1 MEGIGKL
8 VQGVGKAIDKVPDI
22 YDDGLK
28 PATKESGKVLAL
40 IPQTINAALAPL
52 RQWIAQKE
60 YNVAETDKLLAQ
72 KLEKVKYDKIVS
84 PESYVAVPAIQAI
97 AYSMNSEELRNLY
110 ANLLAK
116 SMYIDTKE
124 LVHPSFVE
132 IIRQMSPIDAL
143 IFKTIMGRAVNPMI
157 NLIMKNEKG
166 AFRTIV
172 TNVTDINIASQELIG
187 VSIDNLTKQNLLSVP
202 DDGFYSDEKVYDS
215 ILQTEFYEKQKN
227 LNRRTVDGFEFTYT
241 KKMINKTNLGRLFY
255 KVCVAEL

>member
-1 MEGIGKL
+1 MNISHTVL
-8 VQGVGKAIDKVPDI
+8 VMYPRILLRNILRIRDSQTDS
-22 YDDGLK
+22 
-28 PATKESGKVLAL
+28 KESLFPL
-40 IPQTINAALAPL
+40 IF
-52 RQWIAQKE
+52 
-60 YNVAETDKLLAQ
+60 
-72 KLEKVKYDKIVS
+72 
-84 PESYVAVPAIQAI
+84 
-97 AYSMNSEELRNLY
+97 MNSEELRNLY

-166 AFRTIV
+166 TFRTIV
-172 TNVTDINIASQELIG
+172 TNVTDINIAPQELIG

-215 ILQTEFYEKQKN
+215 ILQTEFYEKQKY

-241 KKMINKTNLGRLFY
+241 KKMINKTSLGRLFY

>member
-1 MEGIGKL
+1 MDGIDQL

-60 YNVAETDKLLAQ
+60 YNVAETKKLLAQ
-72 KLEKVKYDKIVS
+72 KLEKVEYDKIVS

-166 AFRTIV
+166 NFITIV

-241 KKMINKTNLGRLFY
+241 KKMINKTNLGSLFY

>member
-1 MEGIGKL
+1 MDGIDKL

-60 YNVAETDKLLAQ
+60 YNVAETEKLLAQ
-72 KLEKVKYDKIVS
+72 KLEKVEYDKIVS

-166 AFRTIV
+166 TFRTIV

>member
-1 MEGIGKL
+1 MNISHTVL
-8 VQGVGKAIDKVPDI
+8 VMYPRILLRNILRIRDSQTDS
-22 YDDGLK
+22 
-28 PATKESGKVLAL
+28 KESLFPL
-40 IPQTINAALAPL
+40 IF
-52 RQWIAQKE
+52 
-60 YNVAETDKLLAQ
+60 
-72 KLEKVKYDKIVS
+72 
-84 PESYVAVPAIQAI
+84 
-97 AYSMNSEELRNLY
+97 MNSEELRNLY

-166 AFRTIV
+166 TFRTIV
-172 TNVTDINIASQELIG
+172 TNVTDINIAPQELIG

-215 ILQTEFYEKQKN
+215 ILQTEFYEKQKY

-255 KVCVAEL
+255 KA

>member
-1 MEGIGKL
+1 MDGIDKL

-60 YNVAETDKLLAQ
+60 YNVAETEKLLAQ
-72 KLEKVKYDKIVS
+72 KLEKVEYDKIVS

-172 TNVTDINIASQELIG
+172 TNITDINIASQELIG

-241 KKMINKTNLGRLFY
+241 KKMIDKTNLGRLFY
-255 KVCVAEL
+255 KVCVAEI

>member
-1 MEGIGKL
+1 MDGIDKL

-60 YNVAETDKLLAQ
+60 YNVAETEKLLAQ
-72 KLEKVKYDKIVS
+72 KLEKVEYDKIVS

-132 IIRQMSPIDAL
+132 IIKQMSPIDAL
-143 IFKTIMGRAVNPMI
+143 IFKIIMGRAVNPMI

-166 AFRTIV
+166 TFRIIV

-202 DDGFYSDEKVYDS
+202 DDGFYSDEKIYDS
-215 ILQTEFYEKQKN
+215 ILQTEFYENQKS

-255 KVCVAEL
+255 NVCVAEL

>member
-1 MEGIGKL
+1 MDGSDKL

-60 YNVAETDKLLAQ
+60 YNVAETEKLLAQ
-72 KLEKVKYDKIVS
+72 KLEKVEYDKIVS

-241 KKMINKTNLGRLFY
+241 KKMIDKTNLGRLFY
-255 KVCVAEL
+255 KVCVAEI